1 MSVTLRELLMR
12 MEPYELEDFA
22 KETGIK
28 LGTLKSIRYGYR
40 NAGMECFNALHR
52 YDHKQFTLKS
62 VRPDLVWSE

>member
-1 MSVTLRELLMR
+1 MR

-52 YDHKQFTLKS
+52 YSPTVFTLEA
-62 VRPDLVWSE
+62 VRPDLDWS